1 MRDRNTLW
9 ALIISTMA
17 PVMAA
22 QAQPLPPVP
31 PAPSDD
37 VAAMTQIQRSIL
49 VLKSRVEQAKLDA
62 ELRKL
67 QNEGSSIPAPAFAAA
82 PAAVRPAPPR
92 ATDAP
97 STAQGRPATGNSG
110 VLLVSG
116 ARGKMTATLMLR
128 DGTELPVQIGTI
140 LPTGETVTSI
150 DRSGVALTADGTVQ
164 RMTFVPGPSLTTTR
178 TAQATI
184 GATPSAAPA
193 TSQPAR

>member
-9 ALIISTMA
+9 ALVISTMV

-31 PAPSDD
+31 PAPLDD

-82 PAAVRPAPPR
+82 PAAAPPPLPR
-92 ATDAP
+92 ATDPA
-97 STAQGRPATGNSG
+97 SAGQGRPATVNSG

-116 ARGKMTATLMLR
+116 ARGKMTATLLLR
-128 DGTELPVQIGTI
+128 DGTELPVQIGTT
-140 LPTGETVTSI
+140 LPTGEKVTSI
-150 DRSGVALTADGTVQ
+150 DRSGVAITADGVVQ

-178 TAQATI
+178 TAQATV
-184 GATPSAAPA
+184 GTAPFAAPVP
-193 TSQPAR
+193 TQQTR